1 MITYFYSNQIFND
14 KIILHEEEAHHAI
27 KVLRKNIGDEI
38 IVVDGNGGY
47 YKTTIVNN
55 DINNCKLSIKEYETE
70 HGKSDHYIHIAIVPP
85 KSHDR
90 SEWFIEKAVEIGI
103 NEISFIQSQYSERNN
118 IKLDRIRKRMISSM
132 KQSLKAYLPKL
143 NDIIQFDEF
152 INNNDNTYK
161 YLGYLGAQPSA
172 LLQNIAIPSSDYCV
186 LIGPE
191 GDFSE
196 IEAKIAQDRNF
207 INISLG
213 KSRLRT
219 ETAGM
224 AACHI
229 LNIINSN
236 DYK

>member
-14 KIILHEEEAHHAI
+14 KIILTEDEAHHAI

-38 IVVDGNGGY
+38 TVVDGNGGC
-47 YKTTIVNN
+47 YKAAVVNN
-55 DINNCKLSIKEYETE
+55 NISNCELSIKEYKRE
-70 HGKSDHYIHIAIVPP
+70 HGKTDYSIHIAIVPP

-90 SEWFIEKAVEIGI
+90 LEWFVEKAVEIGL

-118 IKLDRIRKRMISSM
+118 IKLDRILKRMISSM

-143 NDIIQFDEF
+143 NNIIKFEEF
-152 INNNDNTYK
+152 VNNNDNTYK
-161 YLGYLGAQPSA
+161 YLGCLGSKPSI
-172 LLQNIAIPSSDYCV
+172 LLQNIAIPGSDYCV

-191 GDFSE
+191 GGFSE
-196 IEAKIAQDRNF
+196 IEEEFSRNRNF
-207 INISLG
+207 KNISLG

-219 ETAGM
+219 ETAGIS
-224 AACHI
+224 ACHI
-229 LNIINSN
+229 LNIINSY

>member
-1 MITYFYSNQIFND
+1 
-14 KIILHEEEAHHAI
+14 
-27 KVLRKNIGDEI
+27 
-38 IVVDGNGGY
+38 
-47 YKTTIVNN
+47 
-55 DINNCKLSIKEYETE
+55 
-70 HGKSDHYIHIAIVPP
+70 
-85 KSHDR
+85 
-90 SEWFIEKAVEIGI
+90 
-103 NEISFIQSQYSERNN
+103 
-118 IKLDRIRKRMISSM
+118 MISSM

-143 NDIIQFDEF
+143 NNIIQFEEF

-161 YLGYLGAQPSA
+161 YLGYLGSQPA
-172 LLQNIAIPSSDYCV
+172 LQLQNIATPSSDYCV

-196 IEAKIAQDRNF
+196 IEAKSAKDRNF
-207 INISLG
+207 KNISLG
-213 KSRLRT
+213 KRRLRT